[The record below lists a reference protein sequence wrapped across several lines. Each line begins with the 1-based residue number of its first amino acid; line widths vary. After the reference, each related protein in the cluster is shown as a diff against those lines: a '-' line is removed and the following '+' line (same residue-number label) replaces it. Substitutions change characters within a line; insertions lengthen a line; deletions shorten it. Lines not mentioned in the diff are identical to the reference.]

1 VGRFAA
7 KAARRKRVESLGD
20 KLKSTREGKGYN
32 YDQVSR
38 DTNIAVRYLEAL
50 EMEDFAQ
57 FPGEPYL
64 LGFLRNY
71 GDYLGL
77 DNQELLSMY
86 RALKIQEQ
94 PVPVEQLL
102 RGPSHFPRVIITI
115 LIVLVVLGA
124 AGGGVYFFLSLPRH
138 ETSATVE
145 ARPASTYTLE
155 GPALERRFYQGD
167 ALLVPLEDTPYKIE
181 LTGLGEAVT
190 LTTPSGTVI
199 LDLSQEVSI
208 DLNRDGL
215 NDLRITVTDFVKN
228 EPATGTLLRFDLV
241 DDLGIPVESI
251 GVAGAAGIE
260 GADQSVASVTA
271 PAAATAPVFF
281 TSPNAFPFTLQA
293 VFQGYCMFRWEI
305 LAERDRR
312 GRNEQYFQRADEL
325 NIQAQNGIRLWVSN
339 ATAVK
344 LQVIG
349 GGRTV
354 AVDLGSA
361 GEVVVADIRWARD
374 DDGRYRL
381 VLTRLE

>member
-1 VGRFAA
+1 
-7 KAARRKRVESLGD
+7 VESLGD
-20 KLKSTREGKGYN
+20 KLRSTRESKGYN
-32 YDQVSR
+32 YEQVSR
-38 DTNIAVRYLEAL
+38 DTNIAIRYLEAL
-50 EMEDFAQ
+50 ETEDFSQ

-77 DNQELLSMY
+77 DNQELLSIY
-86 RALKIQEQ
+86 KALKIQEQ

-102 RGPSHFPRVIITI
+102 RGPSRFPRVIITI
-115 LIVLVVLGA
+115 LIVVVVLGA
-124 AGGGVYFFLSLPRH
+124 AGGGVYFFLSRPRH
-138 ETSATVE
+138 DNSAVVE
-145 ARPASTYTLE
+145 ARPLSTYTLE
-155 GPALERRFYQGD
+155 GPALERRFYRGD
-167 ALLVPLEDTPYKIE
+167 SLLVPLDDTQYKIE

-199 LDLSQEVSI
+199 LELSQEGQI
-208 DLNRDGL
+208 DLNRDGAG
-215 NDLRITVTDFVKN
+215 DLRITVTDFVKN

-241 DDLGIPVESI
+241 DTLGVPVEST
-251 GVAGAAGIE
+251 GAAGAAGLE
-260 GADQSVASVTA
+260 ADTSLAVVTA
-271 PAAATAPVFF
+271 PVAANAPVFF
-281 TSPNAFPFTLQA
+281 TSPNAYPFTLQA

-361 GEVVVADIRWARD
+361 GEVVVADIRWVRD